1 MSTANQLSLL
11 DRYRLMVRMRAFEA
25 VCAEGITTGELRGE
39 LHLATGQEGIAA
51 GMADV
56 VRPGDWMTSTHRS
69 HLHAITKGVP
79 LLPLL
84 AEIYEKASGLAGGK
98 GGHLHLFDLERRFS
112 TTGIVGS
119 SVPVALGHAYAA
131 RLEGTD
137 DVAIAM
143 TGDGGVN
150 TGQFHEAMNMAAI
163 WSLPLVVVVEN
174 NDYAI
179 SVPASAVIAG
189 PGIAARAA
197 SYGAWGRR
205 VDGTDVEAMAEAFQE
220 AVEVA
225 RDGDGP
231 ALLEASCHRF
241 RGHYEGDPDHYRS
254 KVARDEMVAK
264 GDPIAIAGARL
275 LETGGIGTIELDG
288 IEGAAR
294 EEMASLL
301 AQVRSEPEPDV
312 SGVLADVF
320 AGTAS

>member
-1 MSTANQLSLL
+1 
-11 DRYRLMVRMRAFEA
+11 
-25 VCAEGITTGELRGE
+25 
-39 LHLATGQEGIAA
+39 
-51 GMADV
+51 
-56 VRPGDWMTSTHRS
+56 
-69 HLHAITKGVP
+69 
-79 LLPLL
+79 
-84 AEIYEKASGLAGGK
+84 
-98 GGHLHLFDLERRFS
+98 
-112 TTGIVGS
+112 
-119 SVPVALGHAYAA
+119 
-131 RLEGTD
+131 
-137 DVAIAM
+137 
-143 TGDGGVN
+143 
-150 TGQFHEAMNMAAI
+150 
-163 WSLPLVVVVEN
+163 
-174 NDYAI
+174 
-179 SVPASAVIAG
+179 
-189 PGIAARAA
+189 
-197 SYGAWGRR
+197 